1 VKSIYML
8 TSENLIIITSA
19 KEFMFC
25 FNVFLCYSDN

>member
-1 VKSIYML
+1 MISIYML
-8 TSENLIIITSA
+8 TSENLIITSA